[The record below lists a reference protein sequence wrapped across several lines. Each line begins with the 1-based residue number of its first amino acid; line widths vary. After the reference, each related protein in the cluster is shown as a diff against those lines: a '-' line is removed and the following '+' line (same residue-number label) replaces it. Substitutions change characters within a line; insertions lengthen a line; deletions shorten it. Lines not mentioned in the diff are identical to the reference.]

1 MAESK
6 KAVLTGRK
14 LFIGIPCYD
23 GKINVKTAYAL
34 AQLMPEAMRLGV
46 AITLSDIS
54 NCSIITL
61 ARNSLVA
68 EFLKTDCTDLLFID
82 ADVVVTPDDILRL
95 LAQAGT
101 RIFLLG
107 HTHVGLETKSS
118 LRTCIGTRMRTW
130 SLMALSCASSAWV
143 QGSCLYVA
151 TSLSR

>member
-68 EFLKTDCTDLLFID
+68 EFLKTDCTELLFID
-82 ADVVVTPDDILRL
+82 SDVVVTPNDILRL
-95 LAQAGT
+95 MAQSGDKDITAGT
-101 RIFLLG
+101 YPRRA
-107 HTHVGLETKSS
+107 HD
-118 LRTCIGTRMRTW
+118 
-130 SLMALSCASSAWV
+130 
-143 QGSCLYVA
+143 
-151 TSLSR
+151 